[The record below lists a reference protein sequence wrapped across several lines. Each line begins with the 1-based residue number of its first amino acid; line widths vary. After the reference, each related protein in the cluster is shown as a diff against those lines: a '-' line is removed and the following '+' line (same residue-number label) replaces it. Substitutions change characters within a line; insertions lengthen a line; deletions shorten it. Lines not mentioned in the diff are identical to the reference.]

1 MSHSFPKLG
10 SVESIIESLAAEGY
24 ICNEQ
29 IATVVYLA
37 AALEKPILVE
47 GPPGVGKTELAKSC
61 AELTGA
67 PLVRLQCYE
76 GLDESKAIYEWKY
89 GKQLLYTQ
97 LLKTQLAEVMEGAT
111 GLRESI
117 ERLHSFDDVFFSKE
131 FLEPRPLLQAID
143 ADHGVVLLVD
153 EIDKADFEFESL
165 LLEVLSDFQV
175 SIPELGTLK
184 GRSKPLVFL
193 TSNDTR
199 DLSDALKRRCLH
211 LHIDFPTKELE
222 GKIVRAR
229 VPQITEA
236 MTDHLTS
243 FVSKVREL
251 DLKKLPSVSETI
263 DWAKSLVLLHADSL
277 DEELVRS
284 SLNALLKYEDDLST
298 VVDNLTELLSQ
309 EVKASQAS

>member
-1 MSHSFPKLG
+1 MSNSLDKLN
-10 SVESIIESLAAEGY
+10 SVDNIVEALATAGY
-24 ICNEQ
+24 ICNQQ

-37 AALEKPILVE
+37 AALGKPVLVE

-61 AELTGA
+61 AEVTGA

-97 LLKTQLAEVMEGAT
+97 LLKTQLAEVMDGAQ
-111 GLRESI
+111 GLRESV

-143 ADHGVVLLVD
+143 SDQSVVLLVD

-211 LHIDFPTKELE
+211 LHIDFPTTQLE
-222 GKIVRAR
+222 GRIVRAR
-229 VPQITEA
+229 VPQITQA
-236 MTDHLTS
+236 MTDHLVE
-243 FVSKVREL
+243 FVCRVREM

-277 DEELVRS
+277 DEDLVRS
-284 SLNALLKYEDDLST
+284 TLNALLKYEDDLTS
-298 VVDNLTELLSQ
+298 VVDNLSGLLSQ
-309 EVKASQAS
+309 EQKVTDA

>member
-1 MSHSFPKLG
+1 MSNSLEKLN
-10 SVESIIESLAAEGY
+10 SVDNIVEALATAGY

-37 AALEKPILVE
+37 AALGKPVLVE

-61 AELTGA
+61 AEVTGA

-97 LLKTQLAEVMEGAT
+97 LLKTQLAEVMDGAQ
-111 GLRESI
+111 GLRESV

-143 ADHGVVLLVD
+143 SEQSVVMLVD

-184 GRSKPLVFL
+184 GRSKPLVSFW
-193 TSNDTR
+193 
-199 DLSDALKRRCLH
+199 SD
-211 LHIDFPTKELE
+211 DP
-222 GKIVRAR
+222 R
-229 VPQITEA
+229 V
-236 MTDHLTS
+236 
-243 FVSKVREL
+243 
-251 DLKKLPSVSETI
+251 
-263 DWAKSLVLLHADSL
+263 
-277 DEELVRS
+277 
-284 SLNALLKYEDDLST
+284 
-298 VVDNLTELLSQ
+298 
-309 EVKASQAS
+309 